1 MTFRRIPLLLAATFL
16 LFNGP
21 ASADS
26 ELHVVTSIKPVHSLA
41 SAIMAGVGE
50 PFLVIRGA
58 SPHAFTIRPSAAA
71 ALQEA
76 DVIFLIADGLETP
89 LVGPIESL
97 AAAARVVRLAEAPGL
112 ILKPLRSGGTFEEDS
127 HHDHGHGA
135 GHEDDHDDEEEH
147 AGHDHD
153 AHEDDHDDHAHGA
166 GHEDDHADEEEHAG
180 HDDHAHE
187 DDHDDH
193 AHGAGH
199 DDDHA
204 DEEDHAG
211 HDDHAHEDAHAGHDD
226 GAIDLHVW
234 LDPMNGRA
242 MARKMAAVLAESD
255 PSNAPAY
262 FTNLVSL
269 LERLDGATDGIAADL
284 EPARGVPFLVF
295 HDGYRYFEDQFGLTA
310 AGSAVVHA
318 GTSPGVKRV
327 RELRDKIIDLGVV
340 CVFSEPGINQRFV
353 DTLIEGTDV
362 RVGTVDPIGAEIEEG
377 PDMYFTLLHR
387 MAASFRDCLV
397 SG

>member
-76 DVIFLIADGLETP
+76 DVIFLISDGLETP

-97 AAAARVVRLAEAPGL
+97 ASTARVVRLAEAPGL
-112 ILKPLRSGGTFEEDS
+112 VLKTLRSGGAFEEDS
-127 HHDHGHGA
+127 HH
-135 GHEDDHDDEEEH
+135 
-147 AGHDHD
+147 
-153 AHEDDHDDHAHGA
+153 DHAHGA

-180 HDDHAHE
+180 HDHDAHE
-187 DDHDDH
+187 DDHDEHAHDEDHDDH

-204 DEEDHAG
+204 DEEEHAG
-211 HDDHAHEDAHAGHDD
+211 HDDHAHEDDHAGHED

-234 LDPMNGRA
+234 LDPVNTRA

-255 PSNAPAY
+255 PANAPAY

-269 LERLDGATDGIAADL
+269 LERLDGATDSKAS
-284 EPARGVPFLVF
+284 
-295 HDGYRYFEDQFGLTA
+295 T
-310 AGSAVVHA
+310 
-318 GTSPGVKRV
+318 
-327 RELRDKIIDLGVV
+327 V
-340 CVFSEPGINQRFV
+340 CF
-353 DTLIEGTDV
+353 
-362 RVGTVDPIGAEIEEG
+362 
-377 PDMYFTLLHR
+377 Y
-387 MAASFRDCLV
+387 
-397 SG
+397 

>member
-1 MTFRRIPLLLAATFL
+1 MTFRRLSLLLAVTFA

-50 PFLVIRGA
+50 PFLIIRGA

-97 AAAARVVRLAEAPGL
+97 AATARVVRLAEAPGL
-112 ILKPLRSGGTFEEDS
+112 ILKPLRSGGSFEEDS
-127 HHDHGHGA
+127 HHDHAHGT
-135 GHEDDHDDEEEH
+135 GHEDDHAD
-147 AGHDHD
+147 D
-153 AHEDDHDDHAHGA
+153 AHEDDHDDHAHGT
-166 GHEDDHADEEEHAG
+166 GHEDDHADEEEHAA

-187 DDHDDH
+187 DDH
-193 AHGAGH
+193 G
-199 DDDHA
+199 
-204 DEEDHAG
+204 
-211 HDDHAHEDAHAGHDD
+211 GHDD

-234 LDPMNGRA
+234 LDPENARA
-242 MARKMAAVLAESD
+242 MARRMAAVLAESD
-255 PSNAPAY
+255 LANAAAY

-269 LERLDGATDGIAADL
+269 LERLDGATDGIASDL

-310 AGSAVVHA
+310 VGSAVVHA

-327 RELRDKIIDLGVV
+327 RELRDKISDLGVV

-362 RVGTVDPIGAEIEEG
+362 RVGTIDPIGAEIEEG

>member
-1 MTFRRIPLLLAATFL
+1 MIFRRLPLLLATTFL

-21 ASADS
+21 ASADTG
-26 ELHVVTSIKPVHSLA
+26 LHVVTSIKPVHSLA

-76 DVIFLIADGLETP
+76 DVIFLISDGLETP
-89 LVGPIESL
+89 LVRPIEAL
-97 AAAARVVRLAEAPGL
+97 AGKARVVRLAEVPGM
-112 ILKPLRSGGTFEEDS
+112 ILKTLRSGGAFEEDS
-127 HHDHGHGA
+127 HHDHAHDA
-135 GHEDDHDDEEEH
+135 GHEDDHADDDEH
-147 AGHDHD
+147 AGHDDD
-153 AHEDDHDDHAHGA
+153 A
-166 GHEDDHADEEEHAG
+166 HEDDHADEEEHAG

-187 DDHDDH
+187 DDH
-193 AHGAGH
+193 
-199 DDDHA
+199 
-204 DEEDHAG
+204 
-211 HDDHAHEDAHAGHDD
+211 AGHDD

-234 LDPMNGRA
+234 LDPVNARA
-242 MARKMAAVLAESD
+242 MARKMTAVLAESD
-255 PSNAPAY
+255 PANAAAY

-310 AGSAVVHA
+310 VGSAVVHA
-318 GTSPGVKRV
+318 GMSPGVKRV
-327 RELRDKIIDLGVV
+327 RELRDKISDLGVV

-362 RVGTVDPIGAEIEEG
+362 RAGTIDPIGADIEEG
-377 PDMYFTLLHR
+377 PDMYFTLLHH

>member
-76 DVIFLIADGLETP
+76 DVIFLISDGLETP

-97 AAAARVVRLAEAPGL
+97 ASTARVVRLAEAPGL
-112 ILKPLRSGGTFEEDS
+112 VLKTLRSGGAFEEDS
-127 HHDHGHGA
+127 HH
-135 GHEDDHDDEEEH
+135 
-147 AGHDHD
+147 
-153 AHEDDHDDHAHGA
+153 DHAHGA

-180 HDDHAHE
+180 HDHDAHE
-187 DDHDDH
+187 DDHDEHAHDEDHDDH

-204 DEEDHAG
+204 DEEEHAG
-211 HDDHAHEDAHAGHDD
+211 HDDHAHEDDHAGHED

-234 LDPMNGRA
+234 LDPVNTRA

-255 PSNAPAY
+255 PANAPAY

-310 AGSAVVHA
+310 VGSAVVHA

-327 RELRDKIIDLGVV
+327 RELRDKISDLGVV